1 MNSELQ
7 LYHERVDDIPL
18 LVGVMTKLGLSEVI
32 DRTLGEHWLHEGI
45 SNGWLTVLWVAYIL
59 SEGDH
64 RKSSVQ
70 KWVERHGLTLSR
82 LLEQPLRKD
91 VEAND
96 DRLGILLT
104 HLSDDTKWG
113 RLERALWA
121 ATVAAYEL
129 VASGVRLDS
138 TTVSG
143 YHTRHEDGLMQLGHS
158 KDHRPD
164 LAQVKLM
171 AAAAEPTGQWIAC
184 DVVSGEQADDP
195 LYTPLIQR
203 VREIIGRRGVLYT
216 GDCKMAALATRAE
229 LVQQGDYYVTSL
241 PMIGAVGQQFDTW
254 VDAAVT
260 GDQVATLI
268 WQEKTLLGAGYE
280 FVRSMMSEIADQPVT
295 WNERILVFRSLT
307 LAQSQATALEERLQ
321 RATADIEKLTPAPGR
336 GRRQHT
342 TEESLVT
349 AFQQALSSHKVEGLL
364 TITYQ
369 KEEESNIRW
378 VGRGRGGP
386 NRETKTVTTVR
397 YVITHVQRNHQAIRA
412 QQDCLG
418 WRVLV
423 TNLAEEQMS
432 FSQTVCHYRNAPIME
447 NTFHLLK
454 DRPLGISPLYVRN
467 DDQITGLTR
476 LLTLALRI
484 LTLIQTQI
492 RQSLQRTGEKLHGLY
507 DGQPKR
513 TTNQPTTSRLL
524 KAVAH
529 QEVTLTKIVVGQ
541 QVQWHLTPLPD
552 LILNILRHL
561 GLSPTAYMRLVDNSG

>member
-1 MNSELQ
+1 
-7 LYHERVDDIPL
+7 
-18 LVGVMTKLGLSEVI
+18 
-32 DRTLGEHWLHEGI
+32 
-45 SNGWLTVLWVAYIL
+45 
-59 SEGDH
+59 
-64 RKSSVQ
+64 
-70 KWVERHGLTLSR
+70 
-82 LLEQPLRKD
+82 
-91 VEAND
+91 
-96 DRLGILLT
+96 
-104 HLSDDTKWG
+104 
-113 RLERALWA
+113 
-121 ATVAAYEL
+121 
-129 VASGVRLDS
+129 
-138 TTVSG
+138 
-143 YHTRHEDGLMQLGHS
+143 MQLGHS

-349 AFQQALSSHKVEGLL
+349 AFQQALSSHKVEGSL

-378 VGRGRGGP
+378 LGADAVVQIVRQRPSPRCAMLSRMYNATIRPSVPSKIVWAGEFWSPIWRK
-386 NRETKTVTTVR
+386 NRCLSARRSVIIVTHPLWKTPSTCSKTVR
-397 YVITHVQRNHQAIRA
+397 SASARS
-412 QQDCLG
+412 
-418 WRVLV
+418 
-423 TNLAEEQMS
+423 MS
-432 FSQTVCHYRNAPIME
+432 ATM
-447 NTFHLLK
+447 
-454 DRPLGISPLYVRN
+454 
-467 DDQITGLTR
+467 TR
-476 LLTLALRI
+476 LPA
-484 LTLIQTQI
+484 
-492 RQSLQRTGEKLHGLY
+492 
-507 DGQPKR
+507 
-513 TTNQPTTSRLL
+513 
-524 KAVAH
+524 
-529 QEVTLTKIVVGQ
+529 
-541 QVQWHLTPLPD
+541 
-552 LILNILRHL
+552 
-561 GLSPTAYMRLVDNSG
+561 

>member
-1 MNSELQ
+1 MNNELQ
-7 LYHERVDDIPL
+7 LFHERVDDIPL
-18 LVGVMTKLGLSEVI
+18 LVGVMMKLGLSEVI
-32 DRTLGEHWLHEGI
+32 DRTQGEHWLHERI
-45 SNGWLTVLWVAYIL
+45 SNGWLTILWVAYIL

-70 KWVERHGLTLSR
+70 EWVERHGLTLSR

-96 DRLGILLT
+96 DRLSILLT
-104 HLSDDTKWG
+104 HLSDDTKWA

-129 VASGVRLDS
+129 VETGVRLDS

-229 LVQQGDYYVTSL
+229 LVQQGDSYVTSL
-241 PMIGAVGQQFDTW
+241 PMTGAVSQQFDTW
-254 VDAAVT
+254 VAAAVS
-260 GDQVATLI
+260 GDRVATLI

-280 FVRSMMSEIADQPVT
+280 FVRSMTSVIDDRPVT
-295 WNERILVFRSLT
+295 WNERVLVFRSLT
-307 LAQSQATALEERLQ
+307 LAQNQATALEERLQ
-321 RATADIEKLTPAPGR
+321 RAITDIEKLTPAPGR
-336 GRRQHT
+336 GKRQHT
-342 TEESLVT
+342 TEDSLVT
-349 AFQQALSSHKVEGLL
+349 AFQQALSRHKVEGLL

-369 KEEESNIRW
+369 KEEESNVQW
-378 VGRGRGGP
+378 VGRGGP
-386 NRETKTVTTVR
+386 NRETKTVTKVR
-397 YVITHVQRNHQAIRA
+397 YVITDVQRNQQAIRA
-412 QQDCLG
+412 QQDLLG
-418 WRVLV
+418 WRILV
-423 TNLAEEQMS
+423 TNLAEKQMS

-454 DRPLGISPLYVRN
+454 GRPLGISPLYVRN
-467 DDQITGLTR
+467 DDQIRGLTR

-484 LTLIQTQI
+484 LTLIQAQI
-492 RQSLQRTGEKLHGLY
+492 RQSLQRTGETLHGLY

-513 TTNQPTTSRLL
+513 TTNQPTTSRML

-529 QEVTLTKIVVGQ
+529 QEVTLTKVVVGQ
-541 QVQWHLTPLPD
+541 QVQWHLTPVPD

-561 GLSPTAYMRLVDNSG
+561 GLSPAAYMKLVDNSG